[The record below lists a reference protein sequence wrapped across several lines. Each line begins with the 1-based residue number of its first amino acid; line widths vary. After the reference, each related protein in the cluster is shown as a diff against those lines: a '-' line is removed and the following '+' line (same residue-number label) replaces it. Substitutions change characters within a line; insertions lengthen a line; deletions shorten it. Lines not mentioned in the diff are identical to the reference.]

1 MEETLGQ
8 KYILRLEDESFPLS
22 TDSVLLAS
30 FVRPAGKMA
39 DLGSGC
45 GTLGL
50 LLCAKSETLRV
61 QGIELDEAAH
71 LRALENIRANHLEQ
85 RLFSCHGDVREIRKH
100 FAAGSFDGVVSNP
113 PYFPVGSGK
122 TSGKHGMARSEERLN
137 LRQLCEAAAWLLPT
151 GGRFSLV
158 HLPSRLCDVLCELR
172 RAGLEPKRLQWVR
185 HKPAFPCCL
194 FFVEAVRGG
203 KPDLRYEA
211 DFIEFDENGLPTE
224 EYKAAYHIGGDK

>member
-8 KYILRLEDESFPLS
+8 KYLLHLEEESFPLS

-30 FVRPAGKMA
+30 FVRPGRKMA

-45 GTLGL
+45 GTLGF
-50 LLCAKSETLRV
+50 LLCAGSEALTV
-61 QGIELDEAAH
+61 QGIELDAASH
-71 LRALENIRANHLEQ
+71 LRALENIQRNGLQE
-85 RLFSCHGDVREIRKH
+85 RLFSCHGDVRSIRGL
-100 FAAGSFDGVVSNP
+100 FPTGSFDAVVSNP

-122 TSGKHGMARSEERLN
+122 TSQKHAAARSEETLN

-158 HLPSRLCDVLCELR
+158 HVPARLCDVLCELR

-185 HKPAFPCCL
+185 HKPSAPCCL

-203 KPDLRYEA
+203 KPGLRYEP
-211 DFIEFDENGLPTE
+211 DLIEFDEDGLPTE
-224 EYKAAYHIGGDK
+224 AYKAAYRIGGSL

>member
-1 MEETLGQ
+1 MEERLGQ
-8 KYILRLEDESFPLS
+8 KYLLHLEEESFPLS

-30 FVRPAGKMA
+30 FVRPGKKMA

-45 GTLGL
+45 GTLGF
-50 LLCAKSETLRV
+50 LLCAGSETVTV
-61 QGIELDEAAH
+61 QGIELSQQAH
-71 LRALENIRANHLEQ
+71 LRALENIRANGLED
-85 RLFSCHGDVREIRKH
+85 RLFSLRGDVRSIREL
-100 FAAGSFDGVVSNP
+100 FPTGSFDAVVSNP

-122 TSGKHGMARSEERLN
+122 VSEKHAAARSEETLN

-158 HLPSRLCDVLCELR
+158 HLPGRLCDVLWELR

-185 HKPAFPCCL
+185 HRPGADCCL

-203 KPDLRYEA
+203 KPGLRYEK
-211 DFIEFDENGLPTE
+211 DLIEFDEDGQATE
-224 EYKAAYHIGGDK
+224 AYKAAYRIGGTQ

>member
-1 MEETLGQ
+1 MAETLGQ
-8 KYILRLEDESFPLS
+8 KYILHLEDESFPLS
-22 TDSVLLAS
+22 TDSMLLAS
-30 FVRPAGKMA
+30 FVRPGRKMA

-50 LLCAKSETLRV
+50 LLCAKNGSLSV
-61 QGIELDEAAH
+61 QGIELDKAAH
-71 LRALENIRANHLEQ
+71 LRALENIRANGLEE
-85 RLFSCHGDVREIRKH
+85 RLLSCHGDVRQIRTL
-100 FAAGSFDGVVSNP
+100 FPTGSFDGVISNP

-122 TSGKHGMARSEERLN
+122 TSEKHGAARSEENLT

-172 RAGLEPKRLQWVR
+172 RVDLEPKRLRWVR
-185 HKPAFPCCL
+185 HRAASPCCL

-203 KPDLRYEA
+203 KPGLRYEP
-211 DFIEFDENGLPTE
+211 DLIEFDENGLPTE
-224 EYKAAYHIGGDK
+224 AYKAAYHIGGDK